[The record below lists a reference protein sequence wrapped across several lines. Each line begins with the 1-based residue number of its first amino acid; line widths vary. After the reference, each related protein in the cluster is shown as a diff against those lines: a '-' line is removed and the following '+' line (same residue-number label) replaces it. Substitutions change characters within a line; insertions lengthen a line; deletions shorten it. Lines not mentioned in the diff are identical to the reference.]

1 MRDGVMKLARSNRAL
16 ARRHNDKVHG
26 KAVVTS
32 NMSWQPQH
40 VFSTGSQE
48 GSFPCAFG
56 IGKPAAGL
64 QVDLKAG
71 TMLST
76 QTVEQLVNTI
86 ACKVGHS
93 YAYHEAE
100 RKSWRLLLNTIIIGS
115 LAIGSSIG
123 LLPLAAAAVGIDAVV
138 NKVLVGI
145 WLHRRQQYQADAMG
159 AAISMAAGCSL
170 DSIISYMQRAHLS
183 EALDRIRHVQST
195 DATFSQSLEA
205 RSASLRQLVPKS
217 DLPEGRP
224 FDLQELQAWIC
235 ISASEA
241 KRLSPEAKTEFDA
254 EVRTIEQMLVGI
266 SHAMWNPVLQ
276 WVDPYPDWLDKIAY
290 LQRLLKPVQPVQ
302 KKQSSQMDTLQT
314 SLTSLQASEHWP
326 QVVKCMGVKDLDAK
340 AKYDH
345 RLGIRKDSDVHSTGD
360 INKFE
365 THFAKH
371 GWISWKQAC
380 ITKFCSLTEK
390 L

>member
-1 MRDGVMKLARSNRAL
+1 
-16 ARRHNDKVHG
+16 
-26 KAVVTS
+26 
-32 NMSWQPQH
+32 MSWQPQR
-40 VFSTGSQE
+40 VFSTGSKE

-64 QVDLKAG
+64 QVDLNAG

-76 QTVEQLVNTI
+76 QTDEELVNIT
-86 ACKVGHS
+86 ACQVGHS

-100 RKSWRLLLNTIIIGS
+100 RKSWRLLLNTVIIGS

-254 EVRTIEQMLVGI
+254 
-266 SHAMWNPVLQ
+266 
-276 WVDPYPDWLDKIAY
+276 K
-290 LQRLLKPVQPVQ
+290 
-302 KKQSSQMDTLQT
+302 
-314 SLTSLQASEHWP
+314 ASEHWP
-326 QVVKCMGVKDLDAK
+326 QVVKCMGFKDLDAK

-345 RLGIRKDSDVHSTGD
+345 RLGIRKDSDVHLTGD
-360 INKFE
+360 INEFE
-365 THFAKH
+365 MLFAKH
-371 GWISWKQAC
+371 GWISRKQAC
-380 ITKFCSLTEK
+380 MTKFCSLTEK